1 MEKINAS
8 VITIGDELLIG
19 QVIDTNSAWI
29 GKRLIENGIWLSHKF
44 SVGDVYDDI
53 WNALDEAA
61 RVSRIII
68 ITGGLGPTADDITK
82 PLLCDY
88 FGGKMVEDAAT
99 LQHVTYLFEHV
110 FKRKMP
116 LLESNR
122 KQAEVPD
129 VCTVL
134 KNEIG
139 TAPGMLFEKNGKYF
153 FSLPGVPFEMHG
165 LMQNQVLPFLK
176 NLFDLPPIQH
186 RTLLTYGIGES
197 FLAEKIKDFEI
208 ALSENLKL
216 AYLPNFGMVRLRLT
230 ANGISPKIL
239 DTAFEDLKERT
250 KEWLVTPTDNTMQEV
265 VAKLLLS
272 KHKTLATAESCTGG
286 YMAHIITA
294 IPGASEF
301 FQGSIVAYSNIIKKN
316 VLNVQE
322 ITLQKFGAVSEETV
336 REMVKGTLSIMKTD
350 YAVAVSGIMGPGGGT
365 TNKPVGTVWIAAG
378 DAENIV
384 ATRIHVRFDR
394 ERNIHL
400 TAMQAFNFLRMF
412 ILEKF

>member
-44 SVGDVYDDI
+44 SVGDTYDDI
-53 WNALDEAA
+53 WNVLDEAA

-88 FGGKMVEDAAT
+88 FGGKMVEDEAT
-99 LQHVTYLFEHV
+99 LKHVTYLFEHV

-116 LLESNR
+116 LLDSNR
-122 KQAEVPD
+122 RQAEVPD

-153 FSLPGVPFEMHG
+153 FSLPGVPYEMYG
-165 LMQNQVLPFLK
+165 LMQHQVLPFLK
-176 NLFDLPPIQH
+176 NLFDLPPIEH

-197 FLAEKIKDFEI
+197 FLAEKIKDFETS
-208 ALSENLKL
+208 LPENLKL

-239 DTAFEDLKERT
+239 DTAFEDLQERT
-250 KEWLVTPTDNTMQEV
+250 KEWLVTPTNNTMQEV
-265 VAKLLLS
+265 VANLLLA
-272 KHKTLATAESCTGG
+272 KEKTLAIAESCTGG
-286 YMAHIITA
+286 YIAHLITS
-294 IPGASEF
+294 IPGSSEF
-301 FQGSIVAYSNIIKKN
+301 FQGSIVAYSYAVKKN
-316 VLNVQE
+316 VLGVKDK
-322 ITLQKFGAVSEETV
+322 TLEEFGAVSEETV
-336 REMVKGTLSIMKTD
+336 REMVKGTLSVMKTD
-350 YAVAVSGIMGPGGGT
+350 FAVAVSGIMGPGGGT
-365 TNKPVGTVWIAAG
+365 TDKPVGTVWIAAG
-378 DAENIV
+378 NSDKIS

-400 TAMQAFNFLRMF
+400 TAMQALNFLRMC
-412 ILEKF
+412 ILEKI

>member
-99 LQHVTYLFEHV
+99 LKHVTYLFEHV

-153 FSLPGVPFEMHG
+153 FSLPGVPYEMHC
-165 LMQNQVLPFLK
+165 LMQDQVLPFLK

-208 ALSENLKL
+208 ALPENLKL

-230 ANGISPKIL
+230 ANGISPKVL
-239 DTAFEDLKERT
+239 DKAFEDLKERT

-265 VAKLLLS
+265 VANLLLS

-286 YMAHIITA
+286 YMAHLITA

-301 FQGSIVAYSNIIKKN
+301 FQGSIVAYSKTIKKN

-336 REMVKGTLSIMKTD
+336 REMVKGTLSVMKTD
-350 YAVAVSGIMGPGGGT
+350 FAVAVSGIMGPGGGT

-378 DAENIV
+378 DAEKIV